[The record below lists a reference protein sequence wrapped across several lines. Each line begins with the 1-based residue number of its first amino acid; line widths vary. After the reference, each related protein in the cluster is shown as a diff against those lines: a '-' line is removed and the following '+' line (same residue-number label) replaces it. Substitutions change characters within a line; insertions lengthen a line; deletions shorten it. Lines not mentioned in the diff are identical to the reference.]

1 MSAEARKWAAASNE
15 VLGGLRRRLVELEAW
30 KDGPVKDLGREAV
43 RSEMARLGREM
54 VELEWRWA

>member
-1 MSAEARKWAAASNE
+1 MPDETRTWATAFDG
-15 VLGGLRRRLVELEAW
+15 VLGDLRRRLAELDGW

-43 RSEMARLGREM
+43 RAELARVGRAM